1 MPVLIL
7 HGTRKRLMFD
17 RNHLYHVLT
26 ASFFLLLPE
35 IHSPTNTGDFLRSS
49 LAEEKVID
57 GGIAPPCLQSERKGR
72 SRAGSNDCSVSSDN
86 SDTKHKKK
94 KRGRDGLFEGNE
106 VPGDTG
112 VQNEDFRLFE
122 TCFPKEYEPDFST
135 AVFELGLKHSSPK
148 VLMSLMPL
156 FTNLHSEH
164 LKSHLQKYRIH
175 HERSK
180 DEFLA
185 FYNEFMRDD
194 FLAWEERKGWES
206 RPVKKSNTS
215 LTLVDPSV
223 TKPVPLLEITNA
235 ATSIQNADNLASS
248 SVQAPSP
255 FNRSGPQVQSP
266 TAAGVAKKP
275 KSLAG
280 YKNIVTQA
288 NQLYAEWRQLYE
300 ESAYDTSKIGTGTYS
315 SNECEGEQKY
325 PKAPKSGRQVRF
337 HSILTRIVTGLCST
351 LITF

>member
-1 MPVLIL
+1 MLTVSFSLFCTLEINSHL
-7 HGTRKRLMFD
+7 NTEEFQ
-17 RNHLYHVLT
+17 RNLQ
-26 ASFFLLLPE
+26 
-35 IHSPTNTGDFLRSS
+35 
-49 LAEEKVID
+49 AEDKLID
-57 GGIAPPCLQSERKGR
+57 GDVVAPGQQSERKGR
-72 SRAGSNDCSVSSDN
+72 SRAGSNDCSISSDS
-86 SDTKHKKK
+86 SDTKNKKK
-94 KRGRDGLFEGNE
+94 KRGRDGVFEGNE

-112 VQNEDFRLFE
+112 VQNEDFRLFD

-206 RPVKKSNTS
+206 RPIKKSNTS
-215 LTLVDPSV
+215 LTLIDPSV
-223 TKPVPLLEITNA
+223 TNPVPLLEITNA
-235 ATSIQNADNLASS
+235 ATSIQNAVNLASS
-248 SVQAPSP
+248 SVQALSP
-255 FNRSGPQVQSP
+255 FNRSDPQVTSP
-266 TAAGVAKKP
+266 TALGGSKKP

-280 YKNIVTQA
+280 YKNIVSQA
-288 NQLYAEWRQLYE
+288 NQLYAEWRLLYE
-300 ESAYDTSKIGTGTYS
+300 ESVHDTSKIGTGTYS
-315 SNECEGEQKY
+315 SNEYEAEQKFS
-325 PKAPKSGRQVRF
+325 KASKGSRQVHISF
-337 HSILTRIVTGLCST
+337 TLIHIVPERCST
-351 LITF
+351 LATP